1 MVKKVTE
8 WSMSPIELMRT
19 VSSNFDEN
27 VTIIGGGDMALTS
40 GGIPMTMLEEKAR
53 VLNAIRF
60 TLGPGVPSSS
70 DLLEQQNVQLRTE
83 NFLLRETIRRI
94 EERLA
99 SIEASLPKEKVIIL
113 REVSKKEAEKEIQKL
128 FSEGQIL
135 YYSDIA
141 ERLRLDLQLV
151 VEICNELQ
159 SRGEIEVVDDTI
171 RAR

>member
-1 MVKKVTE
+1 MVKKVTG
-8 WSMSPIELMRT
+8 WSLSPIELMRA

-27 VTIIGGGDMALTS
+27 VLTIGGGYVALTS
-40 GGIPMTMLEEKAR
+40 GDIPMTMLEEKAR
-53 VLNAIRF
+53 VLNAIPF
-60 TLGPGVPSSS
+60 TFGLGVSSSS
-70 DLLEQQNVQLRTE
+70 DLLEQQNVQLRNE

-99 SIEASLPKEKVIIL
+99 SIEASLPKEKTIIL
-113 REVSKKEAEKEIQKL
+113 REVSKEEAEEEIRRL

-159 SRGEIEVVDDTI
+159 SRGEIEVDDTI

>member
-1 MVKKVTE
+1 M
-8 WSMSPIELMRT
+8 
-19 VSSNFDEN
+19 
-27 VTIIGGGDMALTS
+27 
-40 GGIPMTMLEEKAR
+40 
-53 VLNAIRF
+53 
-60 TLGPGVPSSS
+60 
-70 DLLEQQNVQLRTE
+70 QLRNE
-83 NFLLRETIRRI
+83 NLLLREAIRII

-113 REVSKKEAEKEIQKL
+113 REISKEEAEKEIRTL

-159 SRGEIEVVDDTI
+159 SRGEIEVVGDTLRI
-171 RAR
+171 R